1 MPKIVRTQFLDEI
14 INLSGNI
21 QNYLYKNDIKYDEF
35 CNQMEIFSSPKTR
48 GTLKRWLRGNRVPT
62 KENINKFLNLC
73 GMIPNDLFLENGHS
87 RVPFYDNI
95 DELIKDFDSGEIGEE
110 RLNKEMIH
118 VDPRNLI
125 MPYGGSLEY
134 YADDIDFYRNFEH
147 TTFVIAD
154 FNHCITS
161 CEGPVIVQS
170 KENGKNYFM
179 WQNRKMNSDIHK
191 EPVVYVSKT
200 LDSSKYDSVEELGE
214 MVKTHSRMFRY
225 NKKGNVAYSII
236 KLDKQYENKNKNLIL
251 TPKYY
256 NIKKCFRCNIL
267 GILKRLGETQYTNF
281 AHTHGLSETKF
292 RKFLFGKETPT
303 EEFLNS
309 VKNKLGVYPDEL
321 CHDKGKLFV
330 DIYTPDVIKKGFYV
344 DSIDKIDRI
353 STLPINEM
361 EIDSEYCFAMENP
374 NNELTDFNIKYRD
387 TDNYFVIDSRYSLDK
402 KNDNKVHLL
411 CLIDI
416 EENRLTFKWVK
427 ENKWIRGQKKGIFV
441 SDSMDL
447 EKNRIEMT
455 REDYDNR
462 FIQVGRV
469 IQCYN
474 YFSSYFQKVTTG
486 IKSKDGTSFD

>member
-1 MPKIVRTQFLDEI
+1 M
-14 INLSGNI
+14 
-21 QNYLYKNDIKYDEF
+21 
-35 CNQMEIFSSPKTR
+35 
-48 GTLKRWLRGNRVPT
+48 
-62 KENINKFLNLC
+62 
-73 GMIPNDLFLENGHS
+73 
-87 RVPFYDNI
+87 
-95 DELIKDFDSGEIGEE
+95 
-110 RLNKEMIH
+110 
-118 VDPRNLI
+118 
-125 MPYGGSLEY
+125 
-134 YADDIDFYRNFEH
+134 
-147 TTFVIAD
+147 
-154 FNHCITS
+154 
-161 CEGPVIVQS
+161 
-170 KENGKNYFM
+170 
-179 WQNRKMNSDIHK
+179 
-191 EPVVYVSKT
+191 
-200 LDSSKYDSVEELGE
+200 
-214 MVKTHSRMFRY
+214 
-225 NKKGNVAYSII
+225 
-236 KLDKQYENKNKNLIL
+236 
-251 TPKYY
+251 
-256 NIKKCFRCNIL
+256 
-267 GILKRLGETQYTNF
+267 
-281 AHTHGLSETKF
+281 
-292 RKFLFGKETPT
+292 
-303 EEFLNS
+303 
-309 VKNKLGVYPDEL
+309 
-321 CHDKGKLFV
+321 FV
-330 DIYTPDVIKKGFYV
+330 DIYTPDVIKKGFYA

-455 REDYDNR
+455 RENYNNR